1 MKKSY
6 HSSDVPIRLAT
17 MARRTDDGGGWVVLG
32 ELSADI
38 RPPRGWRPDDAV
50 PHEGT
55 HCSTMGQEARSTRIR
70 SVGYVEQRS
79 ADGGPWGGAR
89 VTTSQDVGQLP

>member
-17 MARRTDDGGGWVVLG
+17 MTRRTDDGGGWVVLG

-38 RPPRGWRPDDAV
+38 RPPRVAP
-50 PHEGT
+50 
-55 HCSTMGQEARSTRIR
+55 
-70 SVGYVEQRS
+70 
-79 ADGGPWGGAR
+79 
-89 VTTSQDVGQLP
+89 